1 MSAPAAPSLSPAD
14 LAWVCEVVRAETA
27 VVLDASKEYLV
38 TSRLLPLARRAGLAD
53 VGSYVARARAGSAA
67 DRWELVEAMTTNE
80 TSWFRDVEPFT
91 YLRERLLPELAAAR
105 PGRSLRVWSAACST
119 GQEPYTIAMLLADA
133 PELRGFRTEVLAT
146 DVDRTALER
155 ARSATYSQMEVGRG
169 LPADLVAR
177 HLERAGLQWRVR
189 EPVRSCVRFAELNLA
204 RPFTERGRFDVV
216 FCRNVLIYF
225 DTVTKQQVLDRIHQV
240 LAPDGVLVLG
250 AAETTLGVSSAW
262 TRVEGS
268 RAALYRPAGASSS
281 AGSSPAGS
289 SPTGSGAAGGG
300 RLGAVPTS
308 APAPVSGP
316 LLAARPPAPAPLRL
330 PAPARPPAVPAAALR
345 PGAVEPRRTPAGEV
359 PLRPLAPRPAA
370 AQAVPAS
377 PLAAGR
383 VPATRSGAVA
393 PPSRPGSVLPG
404 SAFPNPAGSRLAGP
418 DGSRP
423 APTQPVVPGSTRRLL
438 APPAGGRPP
447 APPPRAAPPHPP
459 ATAPR
464 TDARPDARPHP
475 TSARPRTAA
484 PGGPR
489 PDSGGTR

>member
-1 MSAPAAPSLSPAD
+1 MSAPASPSLSPAD

-53 VGSYVARARAGSAA
+53 VGAYVARARAGSAA

-169 LPADLVAR
+169 LPADMVAR

-225 DTVTKQQVLDRIHQV
+225 DTATKQQVLDRIHQV

-250 AAETTLGVSSAW
+250 AAETTLGVSAAW

-281 AGSSPAGS
+281 GASSSVS
-289 SPTGSGAAGGG
+289 SSSAGSGAAGGG
-300 RLGAVPTS
+300 RLGAAP

-330 PAPARPPAVPAAALR
+330 PAPARPPAVPAAALL
-345 PGAVEPRRTPAGEV
+345 PGAAEPRRTPAGEAL
-359 PLRPLAPRPAA
+359 PRPVAPRPAA
-370 AQAVPAS
+370 GQAVPPS
-377 PLAAGR
+377 PLAPGR
-383 VPATRSGAVA
+383 VPATRSGTAA

-404 SAFPNPAGSRLAGP
+404 SAFPNPAGSRPAGP

-423 APTQPVVPGSTRRLL
+423 APTQPVVPGSPRRLL
-438 APPAGGRPP
+438 APPPGGRPP
-447 APPPRAAPPHPP
+447 APPPRAAPPHPS
-459 ATAPR
+459 AAASR
-464 TDARPDARPHP
+464 TDARPDARTHP